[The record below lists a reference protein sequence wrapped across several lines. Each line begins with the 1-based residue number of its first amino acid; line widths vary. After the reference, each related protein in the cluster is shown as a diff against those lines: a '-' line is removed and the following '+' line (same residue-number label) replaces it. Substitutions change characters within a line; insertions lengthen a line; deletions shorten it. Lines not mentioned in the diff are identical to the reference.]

1 LLAVSIM
8 ALVLAA
14 RFCVAAAVVLGSTY
28 TYYTGVRQAY
38 NIISLDRP
46 SILLCLL
53 MYVGYNIAYRVG
65 IILRLF
71 SVDGELFD

>member
-1 LLAVSIM
+1 MLSPSISQSITLDLM
-8 ALVLAA
+8 IYH
-14 RFCVAAAVVLGSTY
+14 GK
-28 TYYTGVRQAY
+28 QASIY

-71 SVDGELFD
+71 SVGV